1 MATIAEIRSQYPG
14 AYNDMSDKQLADAM
28 YTKHYSDMPRADF
41 DKKVGFSVEPVK
53 AAPNTAM
60 DVLKGGASGLIS
72 GIAGIAG
79 QGGDLER
86 QIRGTVLNS
95 ALTFGNAGANLL
107 HRPGITPQAMQ
118 NIQAVSNKAPTIMP
132 SSQPVMQ
139 DTQRMLGSPQTTG
152 GKYAQ
157 AIASMAPAA
166 FGGEGGLVTRAA
178 RAVIPGV
185 ASEAAGQMTQGK
197 PYEQAARIAGALAG
211 GPISQFATGMGRKI
225 ASPITNQLS
234 TEENRIAEIAKKEG
248 INLTPGQQTGSRPLQ
263 AVESTLTQL
272 PFSSAP
278 QRATYETQRKQFNKA
293 VLKRAGVD
301 ADTAAPEIISS
312 GFINLGKKFDDLI
325 NKTPELKITPEFGKK
340 IQEVSTEYGRR
351 LETNVAPVFNSYVDD
366 INKAIKAASKKGQ
379 NVYIDSKTYK
389 NISSD
394 LRTAARNNSKDPSLK
409 NALLGLKETFDDL
422 LESNV
427 GKNIANEWKSVRNN
441 YRNLLVI
448 DDAMKGG
455 TKADVIAANI
465 PFGSFKQSVQN
476 SDKAG
481 WSRGR
486 GDLNDLARVGGFLS
500 SKIPDSGTAE
510 RTMYQKILANPVTTI
525 GGGAVGVATGV
536 LPLKIAAALAIPPA
550 VQKAINSKA
559 GKAYLTNQRF
569 TGPNP
574 IKNTRQQ
581 AALAAFLAAKQGQTQ

>member
-1 MATIAEIRSQYPG
+1 MMANFDVIGAKKAGYSDAEI
-14 AYNDMSDKQLADAM
+14 ADHLSEAS
-28 YTKHYSDMPRADF
+28 KFDSASARKEGYSDQEII
-41 DKKVGFSVEPVK
+41 KHLNPVSK
-53 AAPNTAM
+53 F

-86 QIRGTVLNS
+86 QIRGAVLNS
-95 ALTFGNAGANLL
+95 GMTLGNAGANLL
-107 HRPGITPQAMQ
+107 GRPGITPQAMQ

-139 DTQRMLGSPQTTG
+139 DTQRMLGSPQTKG

-157 AIASMAPAA
+157 TIASMAPAA
-166 FGGEGGLVTRAA
+166 FGGGGGLVTRAA
-178 RAVIPGV
+178 RVIVPGV

-301 ADTAAPEIISS
+301 ADTAAPEVISS

-340 IQEVSTEYGRR
+340 IQEVSNEYGRR

-574 IKNTRQQ
+574 VKNTRQQ